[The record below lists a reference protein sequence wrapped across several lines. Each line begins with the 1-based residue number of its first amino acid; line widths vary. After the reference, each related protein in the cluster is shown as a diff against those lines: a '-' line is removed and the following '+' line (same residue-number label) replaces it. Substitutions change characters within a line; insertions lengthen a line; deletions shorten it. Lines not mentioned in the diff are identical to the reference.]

1 MNMDVA
7 PIRRQQQA
15 DSYRQQADKYHQQ
28 ANTLLLLYSYSY
40 LYSYWVIKIC
50 LIPFYDY
57 VYDLLNLY

>member
-15 DSYRQQADKYHQQ
+15 DSYRQQANKYHQQ

-40 LYSYWVIKIC
+40 LYSY
-50 LIPFYDY
+50 
-57 VYDLLNLY
+57 

>member
-40 LYSYWVIKIC
+40 FNPLSRNAPQC
-50 LIPFYDY
+50 GLLIF
-57 VYDLLNLY
+57 LLV